1 MQRACRT
8 PALPLLPATVLAVGF
23 CLAVPRGAAADT
35 AAAPREPSAA
45 AGGRLETIV
54 VTASRVAE
62 TADEALAPVTVV
74 TREDVERLQ
83 AGSVQDVLR
92 GLPGVAVTN
101 SGGRGQPT
109 SLFLRGAESDHVLVL
124 IDGVRAGS
132 ATAGTFSLEHVP
144 VDLVERIEVVRGPR
158 ASLYGSDAI
167 GGVVQIFTRKGGG
180 TLAPFG
186 RVTGGS
192 RGTADVG
199 AGISGGGDRAW
210 FSVTGSAAREDG
222 FNACDG
228 YGAPLFF
235 GCFTEEPDR
244 DGFRNAGV
252 SARAGY
258 RFPSGAEIDGRVLH
272 DRSDVEFD
280 GSSQNAS
287 EARQSVYAATL
298 AGSPRPGWR
307 TTLTVGRSHDDLDF
321 FRGGEFDARFVTRR
335 DEVTLQNDVDLGE
348 SHLFTA
354 GLDHRRDRVSG
365 TTEYAVS
372 KRGNRGVFA
381 QLLGVFGDHEVQLS
395 ARRDDDRQF
404 GGANTGGVAWGWQLH
419 EAARLT
425 ASYGT
430 AFKAPTFNEL
440 YWPGYGNE
448 ALRPEESS
456 TVDLGVTAGHGPASW
471 SVNVFRNEIEDLIAH
486 DADIGKPN
494 NVRRARIHGLEAALG
509 TRVRGFDLD
518 ASLTWLDPRN
528 RDAANRGKQLARRPR
543 RAARIDVDRPFGRYR
558 VGGTVH
564 AEGARYDDLANTRR
578 IGGFHTVDLR
588 AAYEFGGAWSVE
600 GKIENLFD
608 EDYETASGYN
618 QPGRGFF
625 LTLRYRP

>member
-1 MQRACRT
+1 MQRPASSMSPFLLFSSLAAGACLAGPGVAHADT
-8 PALPLLPATVLAVGF
+8 PAASGEH
-23 CLAVPRGAAADT
+23 G
-35 AAAPREPSAA
+35 SA
-45 AGGRLETIV
+45 AGGRLEAIV

-92 GLPGVAVTN
+92 GLPGVAITN
-101 SGGRGQPT
+101 AGGRGQPA
-109 SLFLRGAESDHVLVL
+109 SLSLRGAESDHVLVL

-132 ATAGTFSLEHVP
+132 ASLGYFSIEHLP
-144 VDLVERIEVVRGPR
+144 IDLVERIEVVRGPR
-158 ASLYGSDAI
+158 ASLYGSEAI

-180 TLAPFG
+180 TLTPFG

-192 RGTADVG
+192 RGTVDTS
-199 AGISGGGDRAW
+199 AGVSGGGDRAW
-210 FSVTGSAAREDG
+210 FSVTGSMAREDG

-258 RFPSGAEIDGRVLH
+258 RFPEGIEIEGRLLH

-280 GSSQNAS
+280 GSFENAS
-287 EARQSVYAATL
+287 EVRQSVHAVTLTGSPQARWRATL
-298 AGSPRPGWR
+298 N
-307 TTLTVGRSHDDLDF
+307 VGRSNDHHDSFLN
-321 FRGGEFDARFVTRR
+321 GELRSEFVTRR
-335 DEVTLQNDVDLGE
+335 DEVALQNDVDLGE
-348 SHLFTA
+348 SHLLTV

-365 TTEYAVS
+365 TTGYAVS

-381 QLLGVFGDHEVQLS
+381 QLLGVFGDHEVQVS
-395 ARRDDDRQF
+395 GRRDDDQQF
-404 GGANTGGVAWGWQLH
+404 GNANTGGVAWGWQLH
-419 EAARLT
+419 SAARLT

-440 YWPGYGNE
+440 YYPGFGNE
-448 ALRPEESS
+448 NLDPEKSA
-456 TVDLGVTAGHGPASW
+456 TLDLGFSADHGAARW
-471 SVNVFRNEIEDLIAH
+471 SIDAFRTEVENLIAH
-486 DADIGKPN
+486 DPDIAKPN
-494 NVRRARIHGLEAALG
+494 NVGRARIHGLEAALG
-509 TRVRGFDLD
+509 THVSGFDLD
-518 ASLTWLDPRN
+518 ASLTLLDPRN
-528 RDAANRGKQLARRPR
+528 RGAAYRGRQLVRRPR

-564 AEGARYDDLANTRR
+564 AEGSRYDNLANTRR
-578 IGGFHTVDLR
+578 IGGFYTVNLR
-588 AAYEFGGAWSVE
+588 AAYEIGTAWSVE
-600 GKIENLFD
+600 GKVENVFD
-608 EDYETASGYN
+608 KDYETVSGYN

-625 LTLRYRP
+625 VTLRYRP